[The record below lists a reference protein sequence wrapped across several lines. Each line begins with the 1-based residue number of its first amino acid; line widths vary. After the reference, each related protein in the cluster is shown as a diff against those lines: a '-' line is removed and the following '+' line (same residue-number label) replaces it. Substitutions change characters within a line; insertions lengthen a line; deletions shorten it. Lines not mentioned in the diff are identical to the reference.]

1 MDSTR
6 KNPSGTGPDAPK
18 REPLRADLPKKNG
31 LFIPGLFAQGID
43 MPKSEI
49 RLHRATSAVL
59 THKVPKRTPLP
70 LSRPAFIAALLVM
83 VSDLPRPMPTAQWNS
98 MTANE
103 RMFYLHHHN
112 VTIRDP
118 NSRIV
123 DSMTHIEFD
132 RIAPV
137 GHVIRLDKK
146 GNRYV

>member
-6 KNPSGTGPDAPK
+6 KNPSGT
-18 REPLRADLPKKNG
+18 
-31 LFIPGLFAQGID
+31 
-43 MPKSEI
+43 
-49 RLHRATSAVL
+49 
-59 THKVPKRTPLP
+59 VPKRPAFVKAITYRKEITLRPTLAQTEHWVRERRPLP

-98 MTANE
+98 MTTHE
-103 RMFYLHHHN
+103 RMYYLHHHN
-112 VTIRDP
+112 VSIRDL